1 MCMHMYMSAEEQN
14 DEAAGVAI
22 GANGLGSTVE
32 ESDPARGASPK
43 RQRIAAS
50 SSGLQADEEEDEE
63 EDDGEDGEYEPSDS
77 GEDDSGA
84 DDSDDSGEEEEEE
97 GVDGGEDE
105 ETAETSTGE
114 CAAGLELVEEVVALH
129 ADARTDL
136 EAVLHGAGAPME
148 EAPRVGKG
156 KGKAVAAP
164 RAGPALSD
172 DSD

>member
-1 MCMHMYMSAEEQN
+1 M
-14 DEAAGVAI
+14 
-22 GANGLGSTVE
+22 
-32 ESDPARGASPK
+32 
-43 RQRIAAS
+43 
-50 SSGLQADEEEDEE
+50 
-63 EDDGEDGEYEPSDS
+63 
-77 GEDDSGA
+77 
-84 DDSDDSGEEEEEE
+84 
-97 GVDGGEDE
+97 DGGEDE
-105 ETAETSTGE
+105 EPAETSTGE

-136 EAVLHGAGAPME
+136 EAVLHGHGAGAPME